1 MAHLK
6 KQHCAGLGNCEPT
19 LIRLGQYFQVNYD
32 KQRSHLCVEFLNQ
45 EQQKRKKRTK
55 NQLLKAEAMKE
66 NKMFEKAGFQKCP
79 NGKILQN
86 A

>member
-1 MAHLK
+1 MCRVFELGTTK
-6 KQHCAGLGNCEPT
+6 K
-19 LIRLGQYFQVNYD
+19 
-32 KQRSHLCVEFLNQ
+32 
-45 EQQKRKKRTK
+45 KKRTK